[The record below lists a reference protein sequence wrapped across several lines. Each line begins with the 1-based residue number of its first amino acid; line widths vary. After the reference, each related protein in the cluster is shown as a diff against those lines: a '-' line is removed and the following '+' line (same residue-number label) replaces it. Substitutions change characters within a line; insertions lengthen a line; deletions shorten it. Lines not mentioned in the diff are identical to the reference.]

1 MAVHRERRR
10 GISFRTMRERDVTS
24 LTLSGLLAPPDPQ
37 VRYASQRPLHR
48 VLAFIGRSIDDVVN
62 DPFAKNQVYG
72 YYKLLRQV
80 ERAGEVRDLERQW
93 NPTA

>member
-1 MAVHRERRR
+1 MR
-10 GISFRTMRERDVTS
+10 GRSVQA
-24 LTLSGLLAPPDPQ
+24 LTLSSFLAPPDAQ

-48 VLAFIGRSIDDVVN
+48 VLAFARLSIDDVVN
-62 DPFAKNQVYG
+62 DRFARNRVYG

-80 ERAGEVRDLERQW
+80 ERAGEVRELERQW